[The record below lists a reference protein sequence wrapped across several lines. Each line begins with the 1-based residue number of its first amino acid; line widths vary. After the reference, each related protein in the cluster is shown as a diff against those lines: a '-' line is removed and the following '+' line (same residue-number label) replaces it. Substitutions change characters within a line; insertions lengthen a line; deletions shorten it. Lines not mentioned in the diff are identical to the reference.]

1 MIQAPDLLG
10 SVVRAKGLEPPQVA
24 LPEPKSGASTNF
36 ATPALLGP
44 FFPKT
49 DRALR
54 HSKRGTPRQS
64 VNSSKVALFCGIGP
78 FRRRFAGMFH

>member
-1 MIQAPDLLG
+1 LPK
-10 SVVRAKGLEPPQVA
+10 RA
-24 LPEPKSGASTNF
+24 
-36 ATPALLGP
+36 
-44 FFPKT
+44 
-49 DRALR
+49 R